1 MVDLIGDIQ
10 APYALLTSSRRKIG
24 TIYPDVTI
32 EEVHHDDLIIT
43 EHPVEK
49 GSAITDHSYKRP
61 EELDMRV
68 GFSNSSA
75 QTEGYVQQVYQ
86 DILALQATR
95 EPFDVDTGK
104 RHYTDMLIAGITQ
117 TTDVHTEWALML
129 VVRLKRIKFAQAQT
143 SASSGTSSQSNPAA
157 TAPETP
163 LGTQQPKELPSG
175 QQDTYLQTLGTI
187 GPGTVL

>member
-1 MVDLIGDIQ
+1 MVDLIGDIE
-10 APYALLTSSRRKIG
+10 APYALLTTSRRRIG

-32 EEVHHDDLIIT
+32 EEVGHDDLIIT

-49 GSAITDHSYKRP
+49 GAAITDHSYKRP

-75 QTEGYVQQVYQ
+75 QTEGYVQSVYQ
-86 DILALQATR
+86 DMLALQATR
-95 EPFDVDTGK
+95 EPFEVDTGK

-129 VVRLKRIKFAQAQT
+129 VVRMKRIKFAQAQT
-143 SASSGTSSQSNPAA
+143 SASAGTDAQADPSA

-163 LGTQQPKELPSG
+163 LGTQQPKELASG
-175 QQDTYLQTLGTI
+175 TQQSYAQALASGI
-187 GPGTVL
+187 APV